1 MKVFLLVKL
10 LQIKL
15 KRIRAN
21 YKKNIVEFNEKS
33 RPRTKEGK
41 DKKEILMKMHMIFME
56 DKN

>member
-15 KRIRAN
+15 KRIKVN
-21 YKKNIVEFNEKS
+21 YKKYIVEFNEKS
-33 RPRTKEGK
+33 RPRTKEGE
-41 DKKEILMKMHMIFME
+41 DKKEILMKMHMIFMK